1 MPFKIPAHEYQ
12 TQLSSQTCLRF
23 IVSGQSDNLH
33 VLDLKVLELQTP
45 DLKVTVRRTKE
56 VM

>member
-1 MPFKIPAHEYQ
+1 MPFKIPAYEYQ

-45 DLKVTVRRTKE
+45 DLKVTVRLIKA
-56 VM
+56 